1 MPAIA
6 LTPPPSK
13 EIIFLGFTCL
23 EKKLENIFIGIIV
36 TLYKDQSIKKGAYS
50 PLG

>member
-23 EKKLENIFIGIIV
+23 EKKLEKIFI
-36 TLYKDQSIKKGAYS
+36 
-50 PLG
+50 